1 MNTITLKRFDL
12 CKGLLLVTRSPLI
25 TKLTL
30 LTLLL
35 IYLIMEVIITIMND
49 YVIGDYDTQTQ
60 RSIVKVVDDDDP
72 DDECP
77 SVR

>member
-1 MNTITLKRFDL
+1 M
-12 CKGLLLVTRSPLI
+12 KGLLLVTRSPLI